1 MQVSKRFQ
9 KSLLPGETTV
19 TTPLRLGSDTGVT
32 GVAMVTPLVKDEP
45 GGSFTTP
52 LSSLDLA
59 SMLTCMRIIEDETK
73 LQSKNKDF
81 IKHVLKLN
89 EVLHLYTWLTI
100 QKKTL
105 EWRKK
110 NGSKWFVKNNVL
122 YDLFKGNIPVS
133 LIPISLHSLLLSF
146 TAMVNACY
154 CTSFWI
160 HKCIPHFC

>member
-89 EVLHLYTWLTI
+89 EVLDLYT
-100 QKKTL
+100 
-105 EWRKK
+105 
-110 NGSKWFVKNNVL
+110 
-122 YDLFKGNIPVS
+122 
-133 LIPISLHSLLLSF
+133 
-146 TAMVNACY
+146 
-154 CTSFWI
+154 
-160 HKCIPHFC
+160 